1 MAAVLQGLTRLAI
14 LGDFTRAGEG
24 VAVDDIS
31 APGCKCWDFIIGLKA
46 GNRSEISTADAQPSF
61 PLACQQAGAHS
72 PVKAPATARRT

>member
-31 APGCKCWDFIIGLKA
+31 AAGCKCWQVHGY
-46 GNRSEISTADAQPSF
+46 
-61 PLACQQAGAHS
+61 
-72 PVKAPATARRT
+72 ARI